1 MESAEATGRTSR
13 LFQSEPAPR
22 AFISSVMTPEL
33 EPIRTEVIAA
43 LDHANNI
50 VPWAFEASPASAEPV
65 VEEYLRQVREAALV
79 IWLAGES
86 TTDPVEAEIGEALA
100 ANRRLLVFVLPT
112 QHREQR
118 TQALLDRVKDVVRYR
133 ELLDTAEIGAEVR
146 AAVAD
151 EISRAL
157 AGAPAPG
164 PAGRLSN
171 LWRASHARCIQKWQ
185 AAGLTSDL
193 AIELAGDLEVGALPG
208 QFLPNHHR
216 PLTVLVGEA
225 GSGKSLACE
234 RYIQNAIAEASEAA
248 GAPIPAFVEAAE
260 VAGDLKGRA
269 VALAAEGL
277 GDPERQGVR
286 LVIDGADEAGD
297 RSPELLAE
305 ARELVRAWP
314 NSQVLLSTRPLSAYT
329 SIEETIKIPALSDDD
344 ALRIVG
350 IGAGREIAMGERA
363 GWPEPIKKAVEVP
376 FFGLLIGERLRRNQD
391 LQTSRAELLAEL
403 AESSIGSHEPET
415 MALLRQLAVR
425 SIERGGTHVPL
436 SELGGLTQISE
447 LQASRLVVINKGM
460 AWFPLALAA
469 QWLAAQALAEG
480 ARSGEQLA
488 ENPRDLELWR
498 YPLAMLVGNFTHE
511 QVSLVIGPLAE
522 RQPGFLSQ
530 VVDESIAR
538 WSGDAESAVPLQGA
552 GVRIRETMPYWLRG
566 FGQMGSLLL
575 PGFDAATDQ
584 LPPLGVAQDG
594 PRLAAGWYQG
604 EEQLE
609 DISRLPLELFF
620 SGSETPADRGWLQ
633 IRSVEPSAQAAWAWR
648 WTMEEISNT
657 LSTWLGERAL
667 PIERSRLERPRVWLA
682 SLALLGLAGSYSQP
696 LPITRVRERA
706 SELRPQADPKL
717 RGYGDHAIDLDRL
730 IEILDRLEDEG
741 HGTVLPDR
749 LEVEPSGRLYIPGS
763 AKEDVQQGHI
773 TDVYQ
778 AALETYEE
786 LSSGLFSGLSTFMPI
801 AATLPARFSG
811 HLYGR
816 GPNPEAQLSF
826 EWSMFALPLG
836 EKSRAEITVT
846 KSGDPELTGRWR
858 EEWIDGA
865 DQATESMKALRPD
878 QSRWIGMGF
887 SDHLW
892 YGLGHLA
899 MEEIVYEWLWKDLAH
914 LKLVKGGLPEAH
926 YKTIP

>member
-1 MESAEATGRTSR
+1 MESAGATERTSR

-33 EPIRTEVIAA
+33 EPIRAEVIAA
-43 LDHANNI
+43 LDHASNV
-50 VPWAFEASPASAEPV
+50 VPWAFETSPASSEPV
-65 VEEYLRQVREAALV
+65 VEGYLRKVREAAFV
-79 IWLAGES
+79 IWLVGES
-86 TTDPVEAEIGEALA
+86 TTNPVEAEIGEALT

-118 TQALLDRVKDVVRYR
+118 TQALLDRVREIVHYR
-133 ELLDTAEIGAEVR
+133 ELADTAEIGAEVR

-164 PAGRLSN
+164 TAGRLSS
-171 LWRASHARCIQKWQ
+171 LWRSSHARCIQKWQ

-193 AIELAGDLEVGALPG
+193 AIELAGDLEVGALPDPL
-208 QFLPNHHR
+208 LPSPHR

-234 RYIQNAIAEASEAA
+234 RYIQNAITAASNAA
-248 GAPIPAFVEAAE
+248 RAPVPAFVEAPE
-260 VAGDLKGRA
+260 VAGNLKSA
-269 VALAAEGL
+269 VRLATEGL

-286 LVIDGADEAGD
+286 LVVDGADEAGD

-314 NSQVLLSTRPLSAYT
+314 DTHVLLSTRPLSAYT
-329 SIEETIKIPALSDDD
+329 GIEETVKMQDLSEAD
-344 ALRIVG
+344 ALKIVG
-350 IGAGREIAMGERA
+350 IGAGREITMGERA
-363 GWPEPIKKAVEVP
+363 GWPEPVKKAVEVP
-376 FFGLLIGERLRRNQD
+376 FFGLLVGERLRRNQD
-391 LQTSRAELLAEL
+391 LRTSRAELLAEL
-403 AESSIGSHEPET
+403 AERSIGSHEPET
-415 MALLRQLAVR
+415 MTLLRQLAVR

-498 YPLAMLVGNFTHE
+498 YPLAMLIGNYTHE

-538 WSGDAESAVPLQGA
+538 WSDDAESAVPLQEA

-566 FGQMGSLLL
+566 FGQMSSWLL

-604 EEQLE
+604 DEQLN

-620 SGSETPADRGWLQ
+620 SGSETPADRGWLR

-682 SLALLGLAGSYSQP
+682 SLALLGLASSYSQP
-696 LPITRVRERA
+696 LPITRVRKRA
-706 SELRPQADPKL
+706 NELRPQADPKL
-717 RGYGDHAIDLDRL
+717 RGYGHAIDLDRL
-730 IEILDRLEDEG
+730 IEILDRMEHEG
-741 HGTVLPDR
+741 HDTVLPDR
-749 LEVEPSGRLYIPGS
+749 LEVEPSGRLLIPGS
-763 AKEDVQQGHI
+763 AKEEVQQGRI

-778 AALETYEE
+778 VALETYED
-786 LSSGLFSGLSTFMPI
+786 LCSGLFSGLSTFMPI
-801 AATLPARFSG
+801 AATLPARFAG

-816 GPNPEAQLSF
+816 GPDPKAQLSF

-846 KSGDPELTGRWR
+846 KSGDPELVERWR
-858 EEWIDGA
+858 KDWIDGA
-865 DQATESMKALRPD
+865 DQATESLKALRPE
-878 QSRWIGMGF
+878 QNRWLGMRF

-899 MEEIVYEWLWKDLAH
+899 MEEIVYAWLWKDLAH

>member
-1 MESAEATGRTSR
+1 
-13 LFQSEPAPR
+13 
-22 AFISSVMTPEL
+22 MTREL
-33 EPIRTEVIAA
+33 EPIRAEVIAA
-43 LDHANNI
+43 FDRASNI
-50 VPWAFEASPASAEPV
+50 VPWAFESSPASSEHV
-65 VEEYLRQVREAALV
+65 VEGYLRKVREAAFV
-79 IWLAGES
+79 IWLAGDS

-118 TQALLDRVKDVVRYR
+118 TQALLDRVREVVHYR
-133 ELLDTAEIGAEVR
+133 ELADTAEIGAQVR

-164 PAGRLSN
+164 AAGRLSS

-193 AIELAGDLEVGALPG
+193 AIELAGDSEVGSLPG
-208 QFLPNHHR
+208 QFLPSPHR

-234 RYIQNAIAEASEAA
+234 RYIQNAITVASDTA
-248 GAPIPAFVEAAE
+248 GAPVPAFVEAPE
-260 VAGDLKGRA
+260 VVGSLKSA
-269 VALAAEGL
+269 VALAADGL

-314 NSQVLLSTRPLSAYT
+314 DAQVLLSTRPLSAYT
-329 SIEETIKIPALSDDD
+329 NIEETVQMPALSDDD

-350 IGAGREIAMGERA
+350 IGAGRQIAMGERA
-363 GWPEPIKKAVEVP
+363 GWPEPVQKAVEIP
-376 FFGLLIGERLRRNQD
+376 FFGLLVGERLRRNQN
-391 LQTSRAELLAEL
+391 LRTSRAELLAEL
-403 AESSIGSHEPET
+403 AERSVGSQEPET
-415 MALLRQLAVR
+415 MMLLRQLAVR

-436 SELGGLTQISE
+436 SELGGPTQVAEVQS
-447 LQASRLVVINKGM
+447 SRLVVVKDGM

-469 QWLAAQALAEG
+469 QWLAAQALADG

-498 YPLAMLVGNFTHE
+498 YPLAMLIGNYTHE

-530 VVDESIAR
+530 IIDESIAR
-538 WSGDAESAVPLQGA
+538 WGSGTESAVPLQEA

-575 PGFDAATDQ
+575 PGFEASTSH
-584 LPPLGVAQDG
+584 LPPIGVAQDG

-604 EEQLE
+604 DEQLN
-609 DISRLPLELFF
+609 DISHLPLELFF
-620 SGSETPADRGWLQ
+620 SGSETPADRGWPR
-633 IRSVEPSAQAAWAWR
+633 IRSVEPSSQAAWAWR

-657 LSTWLGERAL
+657 LNTWLGERAL
-667 PIERSRLERPRVWLA
+667 PIEKTRLERPRVWLA
-682 SLALLGLAGSYSQP
+682 SLALLGLANSYSQP

-717 RGYGDHAIDLDRL
+717 RGYGDYAIDLERL
-730 IEILDRLEDEG
+730 IEILDRIEHEG
-741 HGTVLPDR
+741 HDVVLPEH
-749 LEVEPSGRLYIPGS
+749 LEVEPSGRLYLPGP
-763 AKEDVQQGHI
+763 AKEGVQQGRI

-786 LSSGLFSGLSTFMPI
+786 LSFGLFSGLATFMPI
-801 AATLPARFSG
+801 AATLPARFDG

-816 GPNPEAQLSF
+816 GPDPESQLSF

-858 EEWIDGA
+858 ENWINGA
-865 DQATESMKALRPD
+865 DKATESLKSLRPN
-878 QSRWIGMGF
+878 QSRWLGMGF

-899 MEEIVYEWLWKDLAH
+899 MEEIVYSWLWKDLAH
-914 LKLVKGGLPEAH
+914 LKLVNGTLSEAH

>member
-1 MESAEATGRTSR
+1 MESTEATKRTSR

-22 AFISSVMTPEL
+22 AFISSVMAPEL
-33 EPIRTEVIAA
+33 EPIRAEVIAA
-43 LDHANNI
+43 LDHASNI
-50 VPWAFEASPASAEPV
+50 VPWAFETSPASSEPV
-65 VEEYLRQVREAALV
+65 VEGYLRKVREAAFV

-86 TTDPVEAEIGEALA
+86 TTNPVEAEIGEALA

-118 TQALLDRVKDVVRYR
+118 TQALLDRVREIVHYR
-133 ELLDTAEIGAEVR
+133 ELADTAEIGAEVR

-164 PAGRLSN
+164 TAGRLSS
-171 LWRASHARCIQKWQ
+171 LWRSSHARCIQKWQ

-193 AIELAGDLEVGALPG
+193 AIELAGDLEVGALPDPL
-208 QFLPNHHR
+208 LPSPHR

-234 RYIQNAIAEASEAA
+234 RYIQNAITVASDAA
-248 GAPIPAFVEAAE
+248 GAPVPAFVEAPE
-260 VAGDLKGRA
+260 VTGNLKSA
-269 VALAAEGL
+269 VRLATEGL

-297 RSPELLAE
+297 RSPELLGE
-305 ARELVRAWP
+305 ARELVRAWSD
-314 NSQVLLSTRPLSAYT
+314 SQVLLSTRPLSAYT
-329 SIEETIKIPALSDDD
+329 SIEETIQIPALSDDD

-363 GWPEPIKKAVEVP
+363 GWPEPIKKAIEVP

-403 AESSIGSHEPET
+403 AERSIGSHEPET

-447 LQASRLVVINKGM
+447 LQASRLVVINEGM

-480 ARSGEQLA
+480 TRSGEQLA

-498 YPLAMLVGNFTHE
+498 YPLAMLIGNYTHE

-538 WSGDAESAVPLQGA
+538 WSGDAESAVPLQEA
-552 GVRIRETMPYWLRG
+552 GVRIRETMPCWLRG

-575 PGFDAATDQ
+575 PGFGTATDQ

-594 PRLAAGWYQG
+594 PRLAASWYQG

-620 SGSETPADRGWLQ
+620 SGSETPADRGWPQ

-657 LSTWLGERAL
+657 LTTWLGERAL
-667 PIERSRLERPRVWLA
+667 PIERSRLEQARVWLA
-682 SLALLGLAGSYSQP
+682 SLSLLGLAGSYSQP
-696 LPITRVRERA
+696 LPITRIRERA

-717 RGYGDHAIDLDRL
+717 RGDGHAIDLDRL
-730 IEILDRLEDEG
+730 IEILDRMELEG
-741 HGTVLPDR
+741 HNTVLPDR
-749 LEVEPSGRLYIPGS
+749 LEVEPSGRLYLPGS
-763 AKEDVQQGHI
+763 AKEDVQQGRI
-773 TDVYQ
+773 TDIYQ

-816 GPNPEAQLSF
+816 GSNPEAQLSF

-846 KSGDPELTGRWR
+846 KSGDPELTERWR

-865 DQATESMKALRPD
+865 DRATESLKALRPE
-878 QSRWIGMGF
+878 QSRWLGMGF

-899 MEEIVYEWLWKDLAH
+899 MEEIVYAWLWKDLAH

>member
-1 MESAEATGRTSR
+1 MEFAADTRRTSR

-33 EPIRTEVIAA
+33 EPIRAEVIAA
-43 LDHANNI
+43 LDHASNI
-50 VPWAFEASPASAEPV
+50 VPWAFETSPASSEPV
-65 VEEYLRQVREAALV
+65 IEGYLRKVREAAFV

-86 TTDPVEAEIGEALA
+86 TTTPVEAEIGEALA

-118 TQALLDRVKDVVRYR
+118 TQALLDQVRESVHYR
-133 ELLDTAEIGAEVR
+133 ELADTAVIGAEVR

-164 PAGRLSN
+164 TAGRLSS

-193 AIELAGDLEVGALPG
+193 AIELAGDLEVGALPDPL
-208 QFLPNHHR
+208 LPSSHR
-216 PLTVLVGEA
+216 PLTVLIGEA

-234 RYIQNAIAEASEAA
+234 RYIQSAITVASDAA
-248 GAPIPAFVEAAE
+248 GAPVPAFVEAPE
-260 VAGDLKGRA
+260 VAGNLKSA
-269 VALAAEGL
+269 VRLTTEGL

-314 NSQVLLSTRPLSAYT
+314 HTQVLLSTRPLSAYT
-329 SIEETIKIPALSDDD
+329 SIEETVEMPNLSEAD
-344 ALRIVG
+344 ALKIVG

-363 GWPEPIKKAVEVP
+363 GWPEPVKKAVEIP
-376 FFGLLIGERLRRNQD
+376 FFGLLVGERLRRNQD
-391 LQTSRAELLAEL
+391 LRTSRAELLAEL
-403 AESSIGSHEPET
+403 AERSVGSHEPET
-415 MALLRQLAVR
+415 MGLLRQLAVR
-425 SIERGGTHVPL
+425 SVERGGTHVPL
-436 SELGGLTQISE
+436 SELGGPTRAAE
-447 LQASRLVVINKGM
+447 LQSSRLVVINEGM

-469 QWLAAQALAEG
+469 QWLAAQALADG
-480 ARSGEQLA
+480 ARSGKQLA

-498 YPLAMLVGNFTHE
+498 YPLAMLIGNYTHE

-530 VVDESIAR
+530 VIEESIAR
-538 WSGDAESAVPLQGA
+538 WGGDTESAVPLQEA
-552 GVRIRETMPYWLRG
+552 GVRIRETMPFWLRG

-575 PGFDAATDQ
+575 SGFDAATNQ

-609 DISRLPLELFF
+609 DISHLPLELFF
-620 SGSETPADRGWLQ
+620 SGSETPADRGWLR

-648 WTMEEISNT
+648 WTMEDISNT
-657 LSTWLGERAL
+657 LNTWLGERAL
-667 PIERSRLERPRVWLA
+667 PIEKSRLEGPRVWLA

-706 SELRPQADPKL
+706 SELRPQADPNL
-717 RGYGDHAIDLDRL
+717 RGYGSHAINLDRM
-730 IEILDRLEDEG
+730 IEILDRMEHEG
-741 HGTVLPDR
+741 HDTVLPDR
-749 LEVEPSGRLYIPGS
+749 LEVEPSGRLYLPGS
-763 AKEDVQQGHI
+763 AKEDVQQGRI
-773 TDVYQ
+773 TDIYQ

-801 AATLPARFSG
+801 AATLPARFAG

-816 GPNPEAQLSF
+816 GPNPESQLSF

-836 EKSRAEITVT
+836 EKSRAEIAVT
-846 KSGDPELTGRWR
+846 KGGDPELTERWR
-858 EEWIDGA
+858 NDWINGA
-865 DQATESMKALRPD
+865 DQATESLKALRPE
-878 QSRWIGMGF
+878 QSRWLGMGF

-899 MEEIVYEWLWKDLAH
+899 MEEVVYAWLWKDLAH
-914 LKLVKGGLPEAH
+914 LKLVKGGFPEAP